1 MSNPFDLLGNDIE
14 DPNQEVIVPRELVK
28 KSTSSKKADVPPPS
42 ANPARS
48 KGPRA
53 KPAGN
58 DGALKD
64 KNAGRQNNRSRNVSS
79 NATAKRDNTRKQTD
93 RHSRTG
99 RTDSDKKLRQT
110 WGDDNKELDDETA
123 ASADVAAEI
132 QEEEEETANTSNQM
146 TLDQYLQGQE
156 STEDSSAEVTRK
168 VDAIE
173 GAELFVKP
181 EEEYVPATKVKT
193 IKSKQL
199 KTKQF
204 LDFDASFNDNTQ
216 KPKRS
221 FDRNNNN
228 NNGRRGGNRSPR
240 KNNNSGKKVNGNAV
254 QRDSS
259 IDTKNL
265 PSLA

>member
-14 DPNQEVIVPRELVK
+14 DPNQEVIIPRELVK
-28 KSTSSKKADVPPPS
+28 KNTSSKKADVPPPS
-42 ANPARS
+42 ANPSRS
-48 KGPRA
+48 KGPRS
-53 KPAGN
+53 KPTGN

-64 KNAGRQNNRSRNVSS
+64 KNAGRKNNKSRNVSG
-79 NATAKRDNTRKQTD
+79 NATAKRDNSRKQSD

-99 RTDSDKKLRQT
+99 KTDSDKKLRQT

-123 ASADVAAEI
+123 AKADADAQIEADN
-132 QEEEEETANTSNQM
+132 EETAKASNKM
-146 TLDQYLQGQE
+146 TLDQYLQGQD
-156 STEDSSAEVTRK
+156 STEEAAPEVSRK
-168 VDAIE
+168 VEAIE
-173 GAELFVKP
+173 GAELFVKQ

-204 LDFDASFNDNTQ
+204 LDFDATFNDNTQ
-216 KPKRS
+216 RPKRT
-221 FDRNNNN
+221 FDRNN
-228 NNGRRGGNRSPR
+228 RRGGKGPR
-240 KNNNSGKKVNGNAV
+240 KNNSGKKVNGNAV